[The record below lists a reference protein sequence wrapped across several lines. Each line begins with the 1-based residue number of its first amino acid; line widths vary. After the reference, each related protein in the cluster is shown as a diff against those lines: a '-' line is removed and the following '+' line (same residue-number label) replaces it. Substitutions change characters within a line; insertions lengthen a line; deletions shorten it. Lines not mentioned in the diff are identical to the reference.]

1 MKARGEVTGSA
12 TIEAAAERTADKIM
26 EQMRPTIER
35 QGWT

>member
-12 TIEAAAERTADKIM
+12 TIEGAAKRTADKIM